1 MFPLYGT
8 IWRIS
13 SQRQIVL
20 IALSLGIATLAAVPL
35 KFQQE
40 IVNLLTEGS
49 FQASQLFLLGSGMIG
64 VILLSLAL
72 KWSVGYRSNLL
83 GEDAIR
89 FIRTILLRRA
99 VNEEK
104 LNGDILTGTLSTAIS
119 AEAEE
124 LGKFAGIA
132 FSEPVIQIGTLISV
146 VVFVASTQPGL
157 GIVAFAMIVPQITL
171 VLFSQR
177 KVNALL
183 TERVRVLRRATDEIS
198 APQLQSVVNTVLQD
212 FDEIYEIRRTMFKW
226 KLSTKFLLSAI
237 TAIGTV
243 VVFMLGGLLV
253 LRGTTDVGTVVAATM
268 GLSRLQGPNTFLIS
282 FYRQVSANRVKFEL
296 LRELSVHKDMSASQ

>member
-1 MFPLYGT
+1 MFPLYGA

-13 SQRQIVL
+13 GRRQIVL
-20 IALSLGIATLAAVPL
+20 ILLSLAIAALAAVPL

-40 IVNLLTEGS
+40 IVNLLTDGS
-49 FQASQLFLLGSGMIG
+49 FPESQLFLLGGGMIG

-72 KWSVGYRSNLL
+72 KWLMGYRSKLL
-83 GEDAIR
+83 GEDMIR
-89 FIRTILLRRA
+89 LIRKMLLQRA
-99 VNEEK
+99 VDEEK
-104 LNGDILTGTLSTAIS
+104 ASGEILTGTLSTAIS

-132 FSEPVIQIGTLISV
+132 FSEPVMQIGTLVSV
-146 VVFVASTQPGL
+146 VAFVATTQPGL
-157 GIVAFAMIVPQITL
+157 GIVAFAMIVPQIGL
-171 VLFSQR
+171 VLFTQR

-183 TERVRVLRRATDEIS
+183 VERVRVLRHSTDEIS
-198 APQLQSVVNTVLQD
+198 TPNLQSVVEKVMED

-226 KLSTKFLLSAI
+226 KLSSKFLLNSI
-237 TAIGTV
+237 TGVGTV
-243 VVFMLGGLLV
+243 GVFMLGGVLV
-253 LRGTTDVGTVVAATM
+253 LQGMTDVGTVVAATI

-296 LRELSVHKDMSASQ
+296 LRSMSLHRNILES

>member
-104 LNGDILTGTLSTAIS
+104 SNGDILTGTLSTAIS

-198 APQLQSVVNTVLQD
+198 APQLQSVVNTVLED

-296 LRELSVHKDMSASQ
+296 LRELSVHKDMSAS